1 MNPSDLQQHIIAFI
15 AEIEACAKST
25 SFATDR
31 PLYHQDIVTAAS
43 WLVKISRGV
52 PTADVAAEIK
62 SPQTD
67 KAFGDYWRQG
77 EWGDREAKA
86 LKRLRDAV
94 S

>member
-1 MNPSDLQQHIIAFI
+1 MNSSELQQHIVAFI
-15 AEIEACAKST
+15 AEIEACAKAT
-25 SFATDR
+25 TFANDR
-31 PLYHQDIVTAAS
+31 PVYIQDIAAAAS
-43 WLVKISRGV
+43 WLVKIYHGV
-52 PTADVAAEIK
+52 STADVVGEIK

-94 S
+94 R